1 MKEVV
6 ETRVAVSNALEHTK
20 VIALK
25 PAALQP
31 TTKSNLDSHDAKFHP
46 MADESIPYR
55 NLKSPE
61 SKRRSLHK
69 LIKKLDVKNSL
80 RYQRT
85 PEDTY
90 CNVYSYDYCYFAK
103 VYLPTVW
110 WTDEAIKRLENGEDV
125 QPIFHKTVEPIYSS
139 AIHDWFSKWGHLY
152 GWRQI
157 HNLTEIQNLV
167 NDNGGI
173 GIICA
178 KRKIVGLSGH
188 IVPIVPET
196 EKKKAF
202 RNENNEVLYPLQSQ
216 AGKLNYNYFA
226 RKRRDWWNHPRY
238 SSFVLFYHD

>member
-1 MKEVV
+1 MKEVNETNSSVSQV
-6 ETRVAVSNALEHTK
+6 EVVSEVRA
-20 VIALK
+20 IK
-25 PAALQP
+25 PAELLP
-31 TTKSNLDSHDAKFHP
+31 NELSNLDSMECKFHP

-55 NLKSPE
+55 NLKSAE

-69 LIKKLDVKNSL
+69 IIRKLDVKHST

-90 CNVYSYDYCYFAK
+90 CNVYSFDYCYFAK

-110 WTDEAIKRLENGEDV
+110 WTDESIEKLKKGIDV
-125 QPIFHKTVEPIYSS
+125 TPIFNETVLPIYSS
-139 AIHDWFSKWGHLY
+139 AIHDWFGVWGKDY
-152 GWRQI
+152 GWEKMTS
-157 HNLTEIQNLV
+157 LTEIQRRV
-167 NDNGGI
+167 TEEGGI

-178 KRKIVGLSGH
+178 KRKTVGLSGH

-202 RNENNEVLYPLQSQ
+202 RDENNEVLYPLQSQ

-238 SSFVLFYHD
+238 SSFVLYYHA

>member
-1 MKEVV
+1 MKEINEAAHEASQVEVV
-6 ETRVAVSNALEHTK
+6 TK
-20 VIALK
+20 VKGI
-25 PAALQP
+25 PAAVLP
-31 TTKSNLDSHDAKFHP
+31 PHELSNLNSMECKFHP
-46 MADESIPYR
+46 MIDDTIPYR
-55 NLKSPE
+55 NLKSAE

-69 LIKKLDVKNSL
+69 IIRKLDVKHST

-90 CNVYSYDYCYFAK
+90 CNVYSFDYCFYAK

-110 WTDEAIKRLENGEDV
+110 WTDESIEKLQQGIEVVPVFNE
-125 QPIFHKTVEPIYSS
+125 TVMPIYSS
-139 AIHDWFSKWGHLY
+139 AIHDWFGMWGKDF
-152 GWRQI
+152 GWEKM
-157 HNLTEIQNLV
+157 NSLTEIQRRV
-167 NDNGGI
+167 SEEGGV

-178 KRKIVGLSGH
+178 KRKTVGLSGH

-202 RNENNEVLYPLQSQ
+202 RDENNEVLYPLQSQ

-238 SSFVLFYHD
+238 SSFVIYYHV